1 MECQRSKTHAEK
13 EIFMQIILALEVC
26 EEGSLANF
34 KPYAT
39 NL

>member
-1 MECQRSKTHAEK
+1 
-13 EIFMQIILALEVC
+13 MQIILALEVC

-34 KPYAT
+34 KPYPT